1 MNPHPFLITVWN
13 IAEFSIVVPLP
24 SAGSSGVGF
33 WTALLDAEVSHKSL
47 VSLLYCLTERPK
59 QVSLPEMLQQVVSTL
74 TSFRTAVPRGGFSGK
89 AQEWGYRF
97 CCVACCQIPL
107 HIFFF
112 PDLYGSSLCNLCC
125 PALPSA
131 ASDARSVE
139 TWRWPS
145 EQCWLLRGIHVQC
158 LGTSKVLARPLVD
171 GFAPLLI
178 LPTAVTDLASHFA
191 FQ

>member
-1 MNPHPFLITVWN
+1 M
-13 IAEFSIVVPLP
+13 VPLP

-59 QVSLPEMLQQVVSTL
+59 QVSLLKCYNKLCPPSLVSGLQYLGGDSVRRPKNEATDFVVWHV
-74 TSFRTAVPRGGFSGK
+74 A
-89 AQEWGYRF
+89 RF
-97 CCVACCQIPL
+97 HFIS
-107 HIFFF
+107 FFF

-139 TWRWPS
+139 T
-145 EQCWLLRGIHVQC
+145 
-158 LGTSKVLARPLVD
+158 
-171 GFAPLLI
+171 
-178 LPTAVTDLASHFA
+178 
-191 FQ
+191 